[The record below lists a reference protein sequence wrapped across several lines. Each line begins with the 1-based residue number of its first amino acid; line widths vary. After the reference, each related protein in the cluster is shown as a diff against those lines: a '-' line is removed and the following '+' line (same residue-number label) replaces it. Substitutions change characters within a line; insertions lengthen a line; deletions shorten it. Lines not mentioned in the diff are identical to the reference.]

1 MRRFS
6 LIASVLLGL
15 SVFAVFS
22 AASKNRTKT
31 AENASISRLLFTET
45 ARYEPLSWLRG
56 GERFPEG
63 GELVIQDQ
71 TGRHRLV
78 PEFAAS
84 VDGDV
89 AFDGNS
95 VVFSGREHAA
105 DPWQVYEVTLANGHL
120 RRITQTPDDCIRPL
134 YLPGGRV
141 VYAHRD
147 GARFVLETAALEDGK
162 ATRLSFAPGDSLP
175 NDVLRDGRILFSAGY
190 PLGSEEAAELY
201 TVYSDGSGVEAYR
214 CDHGRSRFAGKQIN
228 SGDILFTER
237 RGVGRFTSAL
247 AEEEAVAVP
256 EGDYSGGIA
265 ETAPGELLVSWR
277 LAPGQAFVLKVWK
290 GEGTG
295 IREQAIEKAN
305 AGPSTSPSPSLSS
318 GSGSGRDDKAIVAT
332 TLQAVVA
339 PAGMSL
345 VEPVVVAPRP
355 VPNRHPSALHEW
367 SYSNLL
373 ALNAAIH
380 RGGRLDAKN
389 IATVRLWTQAADG
402 STHLLGSSLVEK
414 DGSFFIQVP
423 GDTPLRFE
431 LLDASGKVIERERG
445 WMWARGGEQRICV
458 GCHAGPERAPDNAV
472 PAVLLRSTE
481 PVKMTGTVTS
491 SAKGGR

>member
-1 MRRFS
+1 MGRLP
-6 LIASVLLGL
+6 LIACVLLGL
-15 SVFAVFS
+15 AIFAVFS

-31 AENASISRLLFTET
+31 AQNASISRLLFTET

-95 VVFSGREHAA
+95 VLFSGREHAT
-105 DPWQVYEVTLANGHL
+105 DPWQVYEVTPANGHL
-120 RRITQTPDDCIRPL
+120 RRITQTTHDCIRPL

-141 VYAHRD
+141 VYACRD

-214 CDHGRSRFAGKQIN
+214 CDHGRSRFAGKQI
-228 SGDILFTER
+228 SDGDILFAER

-247 AEEEAVAVP
+247 AEEMAVAVP

-295 IREQAIEKAN
+295 IREQGIGEAK

-318 GSGSGRDDKAIVAT
+318 GSGSG
-332 TLQAVVA
+332 
-339 PAGMSL
+339 
-345 VEPVVVAPRP
+345 
-355 VPNRHPSALHEW
+355 
-367 SYSNLL
+367 
-373 ALNAAIH
+373 
-380 RGGRLDAKN
+380 
-389 IATVRLWTQAADG
+389 
-402 STHLLGSSLVEK
+402 
-414 DGSFFIQVP
+414 
-423 GDTPLRFE
+423 
-431 LLDASGKVIERERG
+431 
-445 WMWARGGEQRICV
+445 
-458 GCHAGPERAPDNAV
+458 
-472 PAVLLRSTE
+472 
-481 PVKMTGTVTS
+481 
-491 SAKGGR
+491 